1 MKRGI
6 LLNFAVMVL
15 ALLMCFVAL
24 EVGVRVWA
32 PQYKKIFQYHE
43 LVGVR
48 RIPNSTFKV
57 FTPTAKLTHRANSD
71 GYTTPEVSI
80 NKPPRTFRVV
90 LLGDSMTEAI
100 QLPGEAILRSRLEEK
115 LSQEL
120 GQSVEVINLGY
131 SGYGTAQEYLAYM
144 EFGRKY
150 EPDLV
155 ILNFLADNDVANNS
169 QKLEFGPS
177 KPFFEIQNS
186 ELVLAHR
193 PRKDAKG
200 KLMSFVTDYL
210 VLPRF
215 LYLKFE
221 IAKARW
227 QASRGGRSGESDTGL
242 NIRDQVYYEDYDD
255 AWQEAWDI
263 TTALIRKLNEQV
275 TADGAKFLVLS
286 FPVARQ
292 TVPEVRQ
299 KFTDAG
305 AQRGVPVDTDKPEEL
320 LRQRLLELGIRSVSL
335 LEIFASHPRLQEFY
349 LEDDWHFS
357 AAGHEFVAAHLTE
370 YLKENNLSP

>member
-1 MKRGI
+1 MGITALTLFFCLI
-6 LLNFAVMVL
+6 LL
-15 ALLMCFVAL
+15 
-24 EVGVRVWA
+24 EIGVRLFA
-32 PQYKKIFQYHE
+32 PQYKKLFQYHE
-43 LVGVR
+43 VVGVR

-57 FTPTAKLTHRANSD
+57 YTPTSKLTHSANSD

-80 NKPPRTFRVV
+80 DKPPGTFRVI

-100 QLPGEAILRSRLEEK
+100 QLPDEVIVRSRLENK
-115 LSQEL
+115 LKQKLDQE
-120 GQSVEVINLGY
+120 VEAIKLGY

-169 QKLEFGPS
+169 QKLESGPS
-177 KPFFEIQNS
+177 KPFFEIRDG
-186 ELVLAHR
+186 ELVLTHR
-193 PRKDAKG
+193 PSKDAKG
-200 KLMSFVTDYL
+200 RLMSFITDYL

-221 IAKARW
+221 TAKARFE
-227 QASRGGRSGESDTGL
+227 QASRGSAGGESDAGL
-242 NIRDQVYYEDYDD
+242 NVRDGVYHQDYDQT
-255 AWQEAWDI
+255 WQEAWDI
-263 TTALIRKLNEQV
+263 TIALIRKLAEQV
-275 TADGAKFLVLS
+275 MADGAKFIVVS

-299 KFTDAG
+299 EFSEANTK
-305 AQRGVPVDTDKPEEL
+305 RGIPVDMDKPEEL
-320 LRQRLLELGIRSVSL
+320 LRQSLQESDIRLVSL
-335 LEIFASHPRLQEFY
+335 PQIFTSHPRLREFY

-357 AAGHEFVAAHLTE
+357 AAGHEFVATYLTE
-370 YLKENNLSP
+370 YLQENNLLP